1 MCSLSDIFRKLSKA
15 FILITVVKVANLSNA
30 KSNCETRMR
39 RGHKSQ
45 CCEEENRKN
54 NNSNNF
60 IANAI
65 IETFTYIHMYT
76 KYKLQQ
82 RKIYEA
88 VGWNNRSLIG
98 PPPQVPERAGFIR
111 KKNCSCAIRTPLEM
125 NEMCDAA
132 RISGYVFVFR
142 HTHTHTFIHGVSI
155 DSISIFT
162 LIYRW

>member
-45 CCEEENRKN
+45 CCEEENRKIITATTLLPMLSLRHSHTYTCTPNTNYN
-54 NNSNNF
+54 NVRF
-60 IANAI
+60 MKPLVEIIAHSSDLLLRCQN
-65 IETFTYIHMYT
+65 
-76 KYKLQQ
+76 
-82 RKIYEA
+82 
-88 VGWNNRSLIG
+88 
-98 PPPQVPERAGFIR
+98 ERVLFE
-111 KKNCSCAIRTPLEM
+111 KNCSCAIRTPLEM

>member
-39 RGHKSQ
+39 RGHRSQ

-111 KKNCSCAIRTPLEM
+111 KKLLMRNTNSIGDEWDVRCCKDKWVCVCVS
-125 NEMCDAA
+125 
-132 RISGYVFVFR
+132 
-142 HTHTHTFIHGVSI
+142 THTYSYIHTWC
-155 DSISIFT
+155 
-162 LIYRW
+162 IYRFYKYFYPYI